1 MNSPSDVPRIPEYD
15 DNLFISRLPKQMS
28 MREALT
34 FLDDPPAFKP
44 EERLYPAH
52 LRLQCL
58 YRLRRCFIPLE
69 HHLRLE
75 SAFST
80 MLRQGYV
87 TRNPLTTDYIR
98 RLRDGY
104 ERITTRNLNAGKN
117 RVRSSA
123 EGFAL
128 IGASGAGKTTGMGRV
143 LEYYPQVIPHP
154 DLRDLRQV
162 TWLKIDCPYKG
173 SPKQLCLNFFQQMDL
188 LLGTDYLVRYG
199 NGRNSIDLMMTQMAQ
214 TANRHALGVLIVDEI
229 QHLKLAKGIGPE
241 ALLAFLLTMINTIGI
256 PVVLIGTMGAL
267 SILQDTFRQARRA
280 NGLGAAIWE
289 RLPQGPVWDHF
300 IDKLWHYQWSRE
312 ESDLTDDVR
321 KVLYE
326 ESQGIIDIVVKLF
339 MLGQARAME
348 LGATRKCP
356 EIMDAALLQTV
367 AADHFKII
375 APMITALKCG
385 KHSKIAQKKIAQYDD
400 LRPLEDHVQQVL
412 QAAQH
417 HLGPQGSP
425 VQAKTAALTPI
436 AVSTETLVS
445 KLKELGLAEDIAQRM
460 ATKAQAEHPEASLLE
475 LVGQIS
481 AELFERKPAP
491 KPSPLSGKIKAPR
504 NGKVMSELEQIVA
517 ANKRAGNSAHDSLS
531 DAGLVSPP
539 ALNVEG

>member
-1 MNSPSDVPRIPEYD
+1 MMNSPSGVPRIPEYD

-87 TRNPLTTDYIR
+87 TRNPLTTDYVR

-104 ERITTRNLNAGKN
+104 ERITTGNLKAGKN

-128 IGASGAGKTTGMGRV
+128 IGTSGAGKTTGMDRV
-143 LEYYPQVIPHP
+143 LEYYPQVILHP
-154 DLRDLRQV
+154 DLCDLKQV
-162 TWLKIDCPYKG
+162 TWLKIDCPYRG

-188 LLGTDYLVRYG
+188 LLGTDSLVRYG

-229 QHLKLAKGIGPE
+229 QHLKLAKGFGPE

-256 PVVLIGTMGAL
+256 PVVFIGTMGAL

-300 IDKLWHYQWSRE
+300 IDKLWHYQWTRE
-312 ESDLTDDVR
+312 ESDLTNDVR

-326 ESQGIIDIVVKLF
+326 ESQGIVDIVVKLF

-356 EIMDAALLQTV
+356 EKMDAVLLQTV

-385 KHSKIAQKKIAQYDD
+385 KHSRIAQKKIAQYDD
-400 LRPLEDHVQQVL
+400 LRPLEDHVQQAL
-412 QAAQH
+412 QATQY
-417 HLGPQGSP
+417 HLEPEGSSIE
-425 VQAKTAALTPI
+425 AKTTS
-436 AVSTETLVS
+436 STHAEVTTEIVVT
-445 KLKELGLAEDIAQRM
+445 KLKELGLSEDIAQRM
-460 ATKAQAEHPEASLLE
+460 ATLAQAEHPGASLLE
-475 LVGQIS
+475 LVGAIS
-481 AELFERKPAP
+481 VQLYENAPAP
-491 KPSPLSGKIKAPR
+491 KPASPSRKKKAMSRFEEVVVTGK
-504 NGKVMSELEQIVA
+504 QTDQT
-517 ANKRAGNSAHDSLS
+517 AHASLS
-531 DAGLVSPP
+531 KAGLVPP
-539 ALNVEG
+539 PLLDSAE

>member
-1 MNSPSDVPRIPEYD
+1 MMNSPSDSPQLPEYEN
-15 DNLFISRLPKQMS
+15 NLFISRLPSQMS
-28 MREALT
+28 MRRALT
-34 FLDDPPAFKP
+34 VLDDPPAFKP
-44 EERLYPAH
+44 EERLYPVH

-87 TRNPLTTDYIR
+87 TRNPKTTNYIR

-104 ERITTRNLNAGKN
+104 ERIVASDLHAGFN
-117 RVRSSA
+117 PVRTSA

-128 IGASGAGKTTGMGRV
+128 LGASGAGKSTGMNRV
-143 LEYYPQVIPHP
+143 LEYYPQVIEHP
-154 DLRDLRQV
+154 DLCGLKQV
-162 TWLKIDCPYKG
+162 TWLKIDCPYRG

-188 LLGTDYLVRYG
+188 LLGTDFVVRHG
-199 NGRNSIDLMMTQMAQ
+199 TGRSCIDLMMTQMAQ
-214 TANRHALGVLIVDEI
+214 AANRHALGMLIVDEI

-241 ALLAFLLTMINTIGI
+241 ALLNFLVTLINTIGI

-267 SILQDTFRQARRA
+267 SVLQGDFRQARRA

-289 RLPQGPVWDHF
+289 RLPPGPSWDHF
-300 IDKLWHYQWSRE
+300 VDKLWPYQWTRQ
-312 ESDLTDDVR
+312 ESVLTEDIR

-348 LGATRKCP
+348 LGATHKCP
-356 EIMDAALLQTV
+356 EKMDATLLQTV

-375 APMITALKCG
+375 APMITALKSG
-385 KHSKIAQKKIAQYDD
+385 KRSKIVEYDD

-412 QAAQH
+412 QAAQL
-417 HLGPQGSP
+417 HLEPTGSS
-425 VQAKTAALTPI
+425 VRANITASTHAE
-436 AVSTETLVS
+436 VSTETLVT
-445 KLKELGLAEDIAQRM
+445 KLKDLGLAEDIAQRM
-460 ATKAQAEHPEASLLE
+460 ATMARAEHPGASLLE
-475 LVGQIS
+475 HVGLILGK
-481 AELFERKPAP
+481 LFERPPEP
-491 KPSPLSGKIKAPR
+491 KSSSPTRKEKGPRKSKAQCHFEKVVAAGEQTGQSPHASICNSGLVTSPLLDCA
-504 NGKVMSELEQIVA
+504 
-517 ANKRAGNSAHDSLS
+517 D
-531 DAGLVSPP
+531 
-539 ALNVEG
+539 